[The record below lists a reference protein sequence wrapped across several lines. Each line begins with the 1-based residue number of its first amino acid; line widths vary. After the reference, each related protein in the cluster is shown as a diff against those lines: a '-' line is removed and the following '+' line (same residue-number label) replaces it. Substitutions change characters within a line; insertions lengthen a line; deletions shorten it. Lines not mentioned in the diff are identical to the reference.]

1 MSKTMSTAI
10 APNKIYIYLG
20 GFEPMLKR
28 LQEIVKYDF
37 IRVLSLYS
45 FQIFNL
51 YNLKGA

>member
-10 APNKIYIYLG
+10 PPNKIYIYLG
-20 GFEPMLKR
+20 GFER

>member
-10 APNKIYIYLG
+10 PPNKIYIYLG
-20 GFEPMLKR
+20 G